1 MELVDSMKKVLAN
14 NFVLYLKAHG
24 FHWNVEGS
32 DFAQYHEFFG
42 NFYEEVYG
50 AVDSIAE
57 HIRALDSYAPSTLQR
72 YNELSDIKGED
83 RVLQAKQM
91 LQQLLIDNNTML
103 SSLMNA
109 YYAAEEAKELGLAN
123 FLQDRIDQHKKH
135 GWMLR
140 AFSKE

>member
-1 MELVDSMKKVLAN
+1 MELIDSMKKVLAN

-50 AVDSIAE
+50 VVDSIAE

-72 YNELSDIKGED
+72 YIELSDIKGED

-91 LQQLLIDNNTML
+91 LQQLLIDNSTMI
-103 SSLMNA
+103 SSLTDA